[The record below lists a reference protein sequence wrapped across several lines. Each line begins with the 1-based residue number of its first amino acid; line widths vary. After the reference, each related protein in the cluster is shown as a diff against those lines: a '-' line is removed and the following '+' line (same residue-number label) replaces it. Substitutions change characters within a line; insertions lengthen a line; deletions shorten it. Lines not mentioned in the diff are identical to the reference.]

1 MHFSPGKIQQR
12 VRSAQRFSHLKCIEF
27 ITYSRPTAA
36 PTYPPVAPPSS
47 TTCFHVLVILAFS
60 SSPRVSSTRSGHPA
74 RKRAA
79 ENKIADGKILGR
91 SYGGCEVCTGEICA
105 ARILVSGTSA
115 FHFRPRILKITAVE
129 CIPARRDTAAQISR
143 GESRSRVVWHIPFI
157 PLFFPFPLRKPEVVP
172 VFNDRVTT
180 GKAVATN
187 AKPRGCNEGNARNYK
202 NQLKRRGERNSTRK
216 RQ

>member
-36 PTYPPVAPPSS
+36 PTYPPVAPSS

-60 SSPRVSSTRSGHPA
+60 SSPRVSSTRSGIRA
-74 RKRAA
+74 KNAA
-79 ENKIADGKILGR
+79 ENKIAMEKFWDALTAVWGLYR
-91 SYGGCEVCTGEICA
+91 WDLRR

-129 CIPARRDTAAQISR
+129 RIQSHRRRGGLEFREASHAVGLVAAYFLLSC
-143 GESRSRVVWHIPFI
+143 S
-157 PLFFPFPLRKPEVVP
+157 FFPVP
-172 VFNDRVTT
+172 FAQTRGRV
-180 GKAVATN
+180 GV
-187 AKPRGCNEGNARNYK
+187 
-202 NQLKRRGERNSTRK
+202 
-216 RQ
+216 

>member
-36 PTYPPVAPPSS
+36 PTYPPVASPSS

-60 SSPRVSSTRSGHPA
+60 SSPRVSSTRSGI
-74 RKRAA
+74 RVKTRL
-79 ENKIADGKILGR
+79 KIKSRWKNSGMLLR
-91 SYGGCEVCTGEICA
+91 RCEVCTGEICTV
-105 ARILVSGTSA
+105 RILVSGTSA

-129 CIPARRDTAAQISR
+129 RIPSHRDTATQISR
-143 GESRSRVVWHIPFI
+143 GESRSRVAWHIPFI
-157 PLFFPFPLRKPEVVP
+157 PLFFPSPLHKPEVAL

-187 AKPRGCNEGNARNYK
+187 AKSRAV
-202 NQLKRRGERNSTRK
+202 TRETRETIK
-216 RQ
+216 TS